1 MGVHYKVGRLFSYA
15 GTEFRRV
22 ENWARLVEIRRR
34 RKERA
39 AGCGIVVQ
47 EENAEVRGEYQLIG

>member
-1 MGVHYKVGRLFSYA
+1 MFSYA